1 MRTSL
6 SLFGNY
12 YIKFNRDSTDFSYP
26 QSVNGLQNSPH
37 PLYPSDAT
45 PKKHDLLLHVISS
58 LPPLYSKANVT
69 TFLLALRHSP
79 SGLHFQGFH
88 GSRSMKTRPPS
99 HQKKKPTKWRLNNDR
114 VVHIPFHRPPIQEYQ
129 MSQTRQT

>member
-1 MRTSL
+1 MQSL
-6 SLFGNY
+6 SLFSNY
-12 YIKFNRDSTDFSYP
+12 YIKFNRDSTDFSYS

-58 LPPLYSKANVT
+58 LPPLYSKAIVI
-69 TFLLALRHSP
+69 TFLSLALQHSP
-79 SGLHFQGFH
+79 SGLRFQGFH

-99 HQKKKPTKWRLNNDR
+99 HPKEKINKMASK
-114 VVHIPFHRPPIQEYQ
+114 
-129 MSQTRQT
+129 

>member
-1 MRTSL
+1 MQSL

-58 LPPLYSKANVT
+58 LPPLYSKAIVI
-69 TFLLALRHSP
+69 TFLLVLRHSP
-79 SGLHFQGFH
+79 SGLRFQGFH
-88 GSRSMKTRPPS
+88 GSWSMKTRPPS
-99 HQKKKPTKWRLNNDR
+99 HPKEKTNKMASK
-114 VVHIPFHRPPIQEYQ
+114 
-129 MSQTRQT
+129 

>member
-1 MRTSL
+1 MQSL

-12 YIKFNRDSTDFSYP
+12 YIKFNWDSTDFSYP

-58 LPPLYSKANVT
+58 LPPLYSKANVIT
-69 TFLLALRHSP
+69 LLLALRHSP
-79 SGLHFQGFH
+79 SGLCFQGSH

-99 HQKKKPTKWRLNNDR
+99 HPKEKINKMASK
-114 VVHIPFHRPPIQEYQ
+114 
-129 MSQTRQT
+129 

>member
-1 MRTSL
+1 MQSL

-58 LPPLYSKANVT
+58 LPPVYLKAIVI
-69 TFLLALRHSP
+69 TFLLALLHSP
-79 SGLHFQGFH
+79 SGQRFQHFH
-88 GSRSMKTRPPS
+88 GSRSMKQGHPVI
-99 HQKKKPTKWRLNNDR
+99 QKKKPTKWRLNNDR
-114 VVHIPFHRPPIQEYQ
+114 VVHIPFHRPPTQEYQ

>member
-1 MRTSL
+1 MLSL

-12 YIKFNRDSTDFSYP
+12 YIKFKRDSTDFSYP

-58 LPPLYSKANVT
+58 LPPVYLKAIVI
-69 TFLLALRHSP
+69 TFLLALLHSP
-79 SGLHFQGFH
+79 SGQRFQRFH
-88 GSRSMKTRPPS
+88 GSRSMKQGHPVI
-99 HQKKKPTKWRLNNDR
+99 QKKKPTKWHLNNDR
-114 VVHIPFHRPPIQEYQ
+114 VVHIPFHRPPTQEYQ

>member
-1 MRTSL
+1 MQSL

-37 PLYPSDAT
+37 PLYPSDVT

-58 LPPLYSKANVT
+58 HPPLYSKAIVI
-69 TFLLALRHSP
+69 TFCWLYHTLL
-79 SGLHFQGFH
+79 
-88 GSRSMKTRPPS
+88 
-99 HQKKKPTKWRLNNDR
+99 
-114 VVHIPFHRPPIQEYQ
+114 VVYAFKAFMEAGA
-129 MSQTRQT
+129 